1 MCRNYKRK
9 GNIRLQKKALAEKNI
24 SAENPCLAEKSVL
37 MEKNGKSKNNI
48 LAVIGGMGS
57 GKGSMKDWRW
67 TGWQRTAIWT
77 AFS

>member
-37 MEKNGKSKNNI
+37 MEKNGKEYFGCNRWNGQREKHGAFRFRAGR
-48 LAVIGGMGS
+48 AV
-57 GKGSMKDWRW
+57 
-67 TGWQRTAIWT
+67 
-77 AFS
+77 